1 MARGEP
7 IFQLRGEGSQ
17 LGGVL
22 KAQRVLDGEK
32 QELRKKEAV
41 SAWQERKI
49 AEERARLKKEEEN
62 LALEAN
68 KVGSEKAAVASR
80 RKVRR
85 TYPASSI
92 CFPIAAGVSILL
104 K

>member
-1 MARGEP
+1 M
-7 IFQLRGEGSQ
+7 
-17 LGGVL
+17 
-22 KAQRVLDGEK
+22 LDGQK

-41 SAWQERKI
+41 SARQERKI

-92 CFPIAAGVSILL
+92 CFPLAAGVSILL